1 MKTKLFIILTTL
13 IIASHFTNA
22 QKSIG
27 NKRVGI
33 TFSSVGIN
41 EPTRFTDLDG
51 APNFSSKWSYSF
63 GANYIHP
70 LNSWLE
76 IETGIEY
83 AEHTIKVK
91 TNLPPY
97 EDSTPHNTNLSL
109 INIPMTVR
117 ANFWD
122 YLFVNGGM
130 LLDFE
135 TSSSSNIDTQSGI
148 GAILGIGAQYEFNN
162 GLGLFINPY
171 AKAHTLIPF
180 SSEKYHQRLME
191 AGIRI
196 GLTYM
201 L

>member
-1 MKTKLFIILTTL
+1 MKLKDVIILTLFLFTC
-13 IIASHFTNA
+13 HFTNA
-22 QKSIG
+22 QKSIS

-41 EPTRFTDLDG
+41 KPIRFTDLDG
-51 APNFSSKWSYSF
+51 APDFSSKWSYSF
-63 GANYIHP
+63 GINYIHP
-70 LNSWLE
+70 LNNWLE

-83 AEHTIKVK
+83 AEHTIKVRS
-91 TNLPPY
+91 NLPPF
-97 EDSTPHNTNLSL
+97 EDRTHYNTNLSL

-162 GLGLFINPY
+162 GFGLFINPY

-191 AGIRI
+191 AGVR
-196 GLTYM
+196 
-201 L
+201 